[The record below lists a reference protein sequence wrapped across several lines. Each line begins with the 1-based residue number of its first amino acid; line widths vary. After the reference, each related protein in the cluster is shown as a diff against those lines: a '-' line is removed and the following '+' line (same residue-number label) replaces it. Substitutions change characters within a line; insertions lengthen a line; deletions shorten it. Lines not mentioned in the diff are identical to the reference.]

1 MGSSDYISIRPIKM
15 SCSHA
20 RTAETQT
27 DEPSKKIIF
36 VTIIFVVSLLQGN
49 EKTVVKINSN
59 YVSRQNVV
67 GVVFLRQLS
76 LHLHMATECSNRRE
90 LSIFPAQGGAE
101 RDPDDRFMG
110 TFGPLFNALSHGLR
124 TPNEGINQR

>member
-27 DEPSKKIIF
+27 NEPSKKIIF
-36 VTIIFVVSLLQGN
+36 LNIVISVVSLLQGN

-59 YVSRQNVV
+59 YVSRQNLV
-67 GVVFLRQLS
+67 GVVFFRQLS

-110 TFGPLFNALSHGLR
+110 TFGPLFNALSHAL
-124 TPNEGINQR
+124 IK

>member
-27 DEPSKKIIF
+27 NEPSKKIIF
-36 VTIIFVVSLLQGN
+36 LNIVISVVSLLQGN

-67 GVVFLRQLS
+67 GWFSFDNSPYIYIWLPNAATDVSCPFSLRK
-76 LHLHMATECSNRRE
+76 EE
-90 LSIFPAQGGAE
+90 LSEILMIVSWE
-101 RDPDDRFMG
+101 
-110 TFGPLFNALSHGLR
+110 PLDLCLMPSLMH
-124 TPNEGINQR
+124 

>member
-1 MGSSDYISIRPIKM
+1 M

-27 DEPSKKIIF
+27 DDPSKKIIF
-36 VTIIFVVSLLQGN
+36 VIIISVVSLLQGN
-49 EKTVVKINSN
+49 KKTVVKMNSK
-59 YVSRQNVV
+59 YVNRQNLVV
-67 GVVFLRQLS
+67 VVFFQQLS

-101 RDPDDRFMG
+101 RNPDDHFMG
-110 TFGPLFNALSHGLR
+110 TFGPLFNALSHALKH
-124 TPNEGINQR
+124 